1 MNEQPTIKRNRVKHA
16 LNSRGASARI
26 LTESAGHSPQT
37 SPREAT
43 SNAASIGARK
53 RSGANQHLDIAAQIE
68 ASEIAFTATGSQ
80 AISKDE

>member
-37 SPREAT
+37 TPREAT
-43 SNAASIGARK
+43 SG
-53 RSGANQHLDIAAQIE
+53 GANQHLDIAAQIE